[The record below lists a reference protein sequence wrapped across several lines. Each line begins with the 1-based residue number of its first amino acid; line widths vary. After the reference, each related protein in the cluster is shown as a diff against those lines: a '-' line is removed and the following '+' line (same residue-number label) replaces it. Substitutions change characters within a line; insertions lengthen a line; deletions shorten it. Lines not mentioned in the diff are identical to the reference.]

1 MNERECKELLKNVD
15 VILLTPDKAREFLAN
30 QRNNRKMKCA
40 NLSKLENDISN
51 DRYVYN
57 GDPLRF
63 DRHGRMCDG
72 QHRCQACI
80 KTGKSFPVLIVRNLP
95 DEAFPTIDSGASRT
109 AADVFGF
116 EDIGKS
122 TVISSSVRFYLA
134 LHNDFSGI
142 QEDGYGRL
150 GVQAKTKS
158 NSFTNSQLL
167 EEYRKNSAIWDI
179 IGTKANNLS
188 EQRRFLTPANV
199 GGLLFYLIKDKKHPE
214 EKVYD
219 FMTQLLGKRDSQ
231 YDVVNKMR
239 DVLID
244 RKDHKDTKR
253 YTGAY
258 ILGLLAKTWN
268 AFISGK
274 DVKRLKYNKDV
285 EGKIDFL

>member
-1 MNERECKELLKNVD
+1 MV
-15 VILLTPDKAREFLAN
+15 
-30 QRNNRKMKCA
+30 
-40 NLSKLENDISN
+40 LS
-51 DRYVYN
+51 
-57 GDPLRF
+57 
-63 DRHGRMCDG
+63 
-72 QHRCQACI
+72 HR
-80 KTGKSFPVLIVRNLP
+80 
-95 DEAFPTIDSGASRT
+95 D
-109 AADVFGF
+109 
-116 EDIGKS
+116 
-122 TVISSSVRFYLA
+122 
-134 LHNDFSGI
+134 
-142 QEDGYGRL
+142 
-150 GVQAKTKS
+150 

-231 YDVVNKMR
+231 YDVINKMR